1 MPSRLRPRPRH
12 HPANRPARRL
22 NACLGGSG
30 MCNGSCAN
38 YRLDAR
44 KCRPGARHSLT
55 CFPKRRYGSRSTRSR
70 KSVWL
75 TEAALIGPAKLTLK
89 PAHRVRSEGVGG
101 HHLDVGVRTLHALE
115 CAVFEAFGSVRDGSG
130 DHPRPAVRTTRT
142 KDRQKFRIG
151 FFQGFMM
158 ATLAPT
164 FRGCL
169 SGLQDQIMEPAGNE
183 DAASGGG
190 YLLGDWA
197 GGSTSGARGLRSGG
211 GLASNCDLRSAA
223 FSTSMAAKSGF
234 AVDLANL
241 RIVVA

>member
-1 MPSRLRPRPRH
+1 MSVCAHFTHLNVRCSKPSVP
-12 HPANRPARRL
+12 
-22 NACLGGSG
+22 SE
-30 MCNGSCAN
+30 
-38 YRLDAR
+38 
-44 KCRPGARHSLT
+44 T
-55 CFPKRRYGSRSTRSR
+55 
-70 KSVWL
+70 
-75 TEAALIGPAKLTLK
+75 AAVII
-89 PAHRVRSEGVGG
+89 RVRQ
-101 HHLDVGVRTLHALE
+101 
-115 CAVFEAFGSVRDGSG
+115 FGQRG
-130 DHPRPAVRTTRT
+130 R
-142 KDRQKFRIG
+142 RIG
-151 FFQGFMM
+151 KSSGSDFFQGFMM